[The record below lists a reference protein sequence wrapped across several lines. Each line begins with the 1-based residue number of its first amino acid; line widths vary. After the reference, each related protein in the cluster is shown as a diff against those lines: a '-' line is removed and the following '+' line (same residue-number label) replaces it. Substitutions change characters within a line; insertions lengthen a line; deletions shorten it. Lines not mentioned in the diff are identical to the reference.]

1 MDAFERDLADR
12 LRGWTEPASRRRD
25 FAADARELLAAEPG
39 RSEPRFSLRVALAA
53 TTVVAAVALVGLFVS
68 ITPPRTPAASS
79 SPSPSL
85 PSQTA
90 APSPEPSAMAGRD
103 LDLAD
108 ITWYTL
114 VSVGF
119 GTLTEPGPDDPPL
132 PQGYDELTVG
142 TLDGHVTT
150 QLRLTT
156 RVTEDG
162 HEGAWANGPYGPS
175 VLVGD
180 DDGTRSRVF
189 TVSSVDAGESTLL
202 ETDDA
207 VVVAALAED
216 EGAMYFVPLDRE
228 TGMDRGLWRLPL
240 DGGAAEVISSEPIA
254 DEPSDY
260 ATQWTMDW
268 STDGSA
274 LVTQVC
280 RMRTCRTLVL
290 DAGTG
295 ETRLED
301 GGSPIVGVTDTDYV
315 TESSVISLAGGRS
328 KPLGIELGG
337 QATLAGRSGDW
348 RIASEP
354 GLADARAYALVEAPL
369 GGGEL
374 RTLVEVGPEEP
385 TDARMKVGPDTGVD
399 LPAEWVL
406 RWPTEGGRYMDIAVP
421 PDVWYAGEL
430 VNVISGERLAIPPT
444 IWPDTPTDCDP
455 VPPLA
460 LPSGAVPGDATVTAG
475 GHHLWAT
482 WAPGTPDQIVQVV
495 GGRVWGITPPGD
507 QPEPGAPVTIR
518 GQAGRVIAM
527 GSIDGPWAITWQEN
541 GCDYEV
547 QMLPGTTEAD
557 AIQYAAVY
565 GRDASARPPLVV
577 PAAIAERDPLP
588 WCGHEI
594 VNRQPEGDY
603 RDSAVRDCFLAAY
616 RAGEPAEMVSD
627 IRTVEGGWVREIYR
641 SGSDGAIEVYVD
653 PSRDNMS
660 GDGWTRSLCSTLRD
674 VEPDPAGTA
683 VFFPDDCAD
692 GVPIS
697 VGDLRREEQRMVE
710 DLVAFAQ
717 APDPERLSL
726 LPFADDV
733 ALGLA
738 DQVIA
743 HRPSHELL
751 DAETWSLGADLP
763 FRGRVGP
770 YSALDTLAEWN
781 VNAAGIL
788 IREMRVTVGPHEHC
802 ASPPVPAP
810 AELTGLRRVSVQPV
824 GDIPC
829 LMWWT
834 VDLFLTDEGRIAAV
848 TLDFGEP

>member
-1 MDAFERDLADR
+1 MDDFERDLADR

-25 FAADARELLAAEPG
+25 FAADAQELLA
-39 RSEPRFSLRVALAA
+39 SERTQRQQRFPLRIALAA
-53 TTVVAAVALVGLFVS
+53 TTVVAAVALVGVFES
-68 ITPPRTPAASS
+68 ITPPRAPAAST
-79 SPSPSL
+79 SPSPSAL
-85 PSQTA
+85 SQTA
-90 APSPEPSAMAGRD
+90 APSPEASAMAGRD

-119 GTLTEPGPDDPPL
+119 GSLTEPGPDDSPP
-132 PQGYDELTVG
+132 PEGYDELTVG

-150 QLRLTT
+150 QLRLPT

-162 HEGAWANGPYGPS
+162 HEGTWANGPYGSS

-189 TVSSVDAGESTLL
+189 TVSSVDASESTML

-207 VVVAALAED
+207 VVVGALGTD
-216 EGAMYFVPLDRE
+216 EMYFVPLDR
-228 TGMDRGLWRLPL
+228 GSGRDRGLWRLPL
-240 DGGAAEVISSEPIA
+240 DSGAAEVIYSEPIA
-254 DEPSDY
+254 TEPSDY

-268 STDGSA
+268 SPDGDA

-290 DAGTG
+290 DTGTG
-295 ETRLED
+295 QARLDD
-301 GGSPIVGVTDTDYV
+301 GGPPIIGVTDSDYV
-315 TESSVISLAGGRS
+315 TARTIVSLASGES
-328 KPLGIELGG
+328 TPLGMELSAQAAVGG
-337 QATLAGRSGDW
+337 MPGDW
-348 RIASEP
+348 YVATEP
-354 GLADARAYALVEAPL
+354 DQANARAYALVEAPL
-369 GGGEL
+369 GGGEV
-374 RTLVEVGPEEP
+374 RTLVEVSADEP
-385 TDARMKVGPDTGVD
+385 TDARMKIGPDSNVD
-399 LPAEWVL
+399 LPPEWVF

-421 PDVWYAGEL
+421 PETWFSGEL
-430 VNVISGERLAIPPT
+430 VNVISGERFAAPPT

-455 VPPLA
+455 VPPLV
-460 LPSGAVPGDATVTAG
+460 LPSGAPPGDATITTG

-482 WAPGTPDQIVQVV
+482 WGAETSDQVVQIV
-495 GGRVWGITPPGD
+495 GGRAWGITPPGD
-507 QPEPGAPVTIR
+507 QPEPGTPVTIR

-557 AIQYAAVY
+557 AIQYAALY
-565 GRDASARPPLVV
+565 GRDAAARPPLVV
-577 PAAIAERDPLP
+577 PAAIADQEPPP

-603 RDSAVRDCFLAAY
+603 RDAAVRDCFLAAY

-627 IRTVEGGWVREIYR
+627 GRTPEGGWVREFIR
-641 SGSDGAIEVYVD
+641 LLPSGKIEWYFD
-653 PSRDNMS
+653 P
-660 GDGWTRSLCSTLRD
+660 TR
-674 VEPDPAGTA
+674 DPAGGPEWSRMTCTLLRDFDA
-683 VFFPDDCAD
+683 DPHGTPVFFPDDCSASEPF
-692 GVPIS
+692 G
-697 VGDLRREEQRMVE
+697 VGDVRPEEQRMVE

-717 APDPERLSL
+717 APDPGRLAL
-726 LPFADDV
+726 LPFADEV

-743 HRPSHELL
+743 RRPRDELL
-751 DAETWSLGADLP
+751 DPEVWSLGADLL
-763 FRGRVGP
+763 FRERVGP

-788 IREMRVTVGPHEHC
+788 IREMQVTVGPHDHC
-802 ASPPVPAP
+802 VSPPVPAP
-810 AELTGLRRVSVQPV
+810 PELAGLRRVSVQPV
-824 GDIPC
+824 GEVPC
-829 LMWWT
+829 LLWWT
-834 VDLFLTDEGRIAAV
+834 VDLFLTEDGTIAGI
-848 TLDFGEP
+848 TLDLYEP